1 MGEVF
6 GKQMKSQEVNANK
19 NALVLFRGGF
29 YLLRGRRTITDS
41 KGVRRVQ
48 LLLQDERVKRS
59 YVIARMEEVE
69 AVKG

>member
-1 MGEVF
+1 MTE
-6 GKQMKSQEVNANK
+6 QEVNDNK

-29 YLLRGRRTITDS
+29 YLLCGRRTITDS

-59 YVIARMEEVE
+59 YVIARMEDVEV
-69 AVKG
+69 VKG

>member
-1 MGEVF
+1 MTP
-6 GKQMKSQEVNANK
+6 QEVNANK

-29 YLLRGRRTITDS
+29 YLLCGRRTITDS
-41 KGVRRVQ
+41 KGTRRVQ
-48 LLLQDERVKRS
+48 LLLQDERVKNS

>member
-1 MGEVF
+1 MTP
-6 GKQMKSQEVNANK
+6 QEVNANK

-29 YLLRGRRTITDS
+29 YLLCGRRAITDS
-41 KGVRRVQ
+41 KGVPQVQ
-48 LLLQDERVKRS
+48 LLLQDERVKHS